1 MNASTDMG
9 DACQKEFQF
18 RGRLVMVGFGAIGQ
32 GVLPLLLRHIAMAPQ
47 QLSIV
52 TADLSGREE
61 AGSYGVQHQVTP
73 LLLENYRGILDD
85 MLGPGDFLLN
95 LAINVASVELVR
107 YCRERGVLYLDACI
121 EPWQGG
127 YTDPAMTASARSN
140 YGLREAARALRLAG
154 APTAVLTHGANPGW
168 VSHLVKQALLDIARD
183 CGCAAVAPADRA
195 GWAQLAQSLNI
206 RVIHIAERDWQFAD
220 QRKRPGEFVN
230 TWSVDGFI
238 GEGSQPAELGWG
250 SHERQFPGDGRRH
263 GYGCEAAIYL
273 ERPGAATRVRSWT
286 PLAGPMHAFLITH
299 GEAISIADYLT
310 VGAGTQPAYRPTC
323 HYAYQPCDDAVLSL
337 HELAAREWR
346 HQDRQRIIRE
356 EAVGVDELGVLLM
369 GHPRG
374 AYWLGSRLSTEV
386 ARKFAPHNSATTL
399 QVAAGV
405 VAAVI
410 WAMRNPRRG
419 IVDPDEL
426 PFDEILALCRPY
438 LGEIVGVYSD
448 WTPLKERQ
456 NFFAEQLDRD
466 DPWQFCNFRVF

>member
-1 MNASTDMG
+1 MSDG
-9 DACQKEFQF
+9 YRYEFEF

-52 TADLSGREE
+52 TADESGREE
-61 AGSYGVQHQVTP
+61 AAGYGVHRQVTP
-73 LLLENYRGILDD
+73 LVLENYRQILDG

-95 LAINVASVELVR
+95 LSINVASVELIR

-127 YTDPAMTASARSN
+127 YTDPMMTASARSN
-140 YGLREAARALRLAG
+140 YGLREAARALRQAG

-168 VSHLVKQALLDIARD
+168 VSHVVKQALLDIARD
-183 CGCAAVAPADRA
+183 CGRAAAAPAGRA

-206 RVIHIAERDWQFAD
+206 RVIHIAERDWQVAD
-220 QRKRPGEFVN
+220 PRKRPGEFVN

-250 SHERQFPGDGRRH
+250 SHERHFPSDARRH

-299 GEAISIADYLT
+299 GEAISIADCLT
-310 VGAGTQPAYRPTC
+310 VGPGTAPVYRPTC
-323 HYAYQPCDDAVLSL
+323 HYAYHPCDDAVLSL

-346 HQDRQRIIRE
+346 GQDSRRIIRE

-374 AYWLGSRLSTEV
+374 AYWLGSRLSTRE
-386 ARKFAPHNSATTL
+386 ARRLAPYNSATTL

-405 VAAVI
+405 LAGVI
-410 WAMRNPRRG
+410 WAMRNPRCS
-419 IVDPDEL
+419 IVDPDEM

-438 LGEIVGVYSD
+438 LGEVVGVYSD
-448 WTPLKERQ
+448 WTPLQRRQ
-456 NFFAEQLDRD
+456 DFFPEHLDRD
-466 DPWQFCNFRVF
+466 DPWQFLNFRVS